1 MPQIYDIDLIS
12 LEYVIPPDKAYGTS
26 RGLNVKRS
34 SSIFV
39 VITDDGITG
48 YGEASGPVQAVRS
61 YLPTL
66 KPFFVGRSIFAAG
79 LIAAYVRDKLY
90 HFGEGHFA
98 GCLSALDVA
107 LHDAMGKTLGLAVHD
122 LIGGRSLERIPC
134 YATTG
139 YITPGGM
146 AGLERQLATID
157 TRVFAGVKI
166 KIGLGPRSDLERVR
180 LARKILG
187 DEILLISP
195 SPEMAWE
202 ALRALVLIGT
212 PDDLPAVER
221 YIHPVEGMPDL
232 VRQQAQL
239 AARSIRSRAQE

>member
-107 LHDAMGKTLGLAVHD
+107 LHDAMGKTLGLAVND
-122 LIGGRSLERIPC
+122 LIGGGAPVRGPNFCKNPPHSP
-134 YATTG
+134 A
-139 YITPGGM
+139 PS
-146 AGLERQLATID
+146 AGR
-157 TRVFAGVKI
+157 
-166 KIGLGPRSDLERVR
+166 P
-180 LARKILG
+180 
-187 DEILLISP
+187 
-195 SPEMAWE
+195 
-202 ALRALVLIGT
+202 
-212 PDDLPAVER
+212 
-221 YIHPVEGMPDL
+221 
-232 VRQQAQL
+232 
-239 AARSIRSRAQE
+239 